1 MNDIC
6 DIARKYESASGQK
19 DEEMSGRMGGK
30 ENMNEYGVN
39 EESIEQTAERVE
51 ERGEQQGQEGLRG
64 QGWPEVRD
72 GRNQER
78 EEQEQEV
85 KKHFRPLMSFVR
97 RTSRLD
103 KRLQHAW
110 DTYADQY
117 LLDIQGDHE
126 LSVAADVRIDQAWLR
141 QQFGND
147 NPVIV
152 EIGSGQ
158 GENVVAAAA
167 TNPDMNF
174 IAVEVYQ
181 PGAAHTML
189 LAGKQGLNNVKVA
202 QVNAPELFE
211 HMADG
216 IVSEVWTYF
225 PDPWPKMRHHK
236 RRLVQDSLA
245 QQVHRVLAQASA
257 ERDECVEAVDGVDA
271 VNAVNAVNA
280 GVWRI
285 ATDIDDYAL
294 HVHEV
299 MDKRQDFV
307 NEGSVQV
314 SLPTEHVGKGNAEDA
329 AQLPHSDFLESERF
343 TGRVLTNFEKKGLQ
357 AGRTIHDFT
366 YRVV

>member
-1 MNDIC
+1 MNEEFVILQ
-6 DIARKYESASGQK
+6 KYESASEQNA
-19 DEEMSGRMGGK
+19 EEMSGRMGGK
-30 ENMNEYGVN
+30 ENMGEYSVN
-39 EESIEQTAERVE
+39 EENAEQTAERAE
-51 ERGEQQGQEGLRG
+51 ERGEQQGQEG
-64 QGWPEVRD
+64 Q
-72 GRNQER
+72 
-78 EEQEQEV
+78 
-85 KKHFRPLMSFVR
+85 KHFRPLMSFVR

-110 DTYADQY
+110 DAYADQY
-117 LLDIQGDHE
+117 LLDIQGEHE
-126 LSVAADVRIDQAWLR
+126 LSVASDVRIDQAWLC
-141 QQFGND
+141 QQYGNN

-167 TNPDMNF
+167 ANPHVNF

-181 PGAAHTML
+181 PGVAHTML

-245 QQVHRVLAQASA
+245 QQIHRVLAQAPA
-257 ERDECVEAVDGVDA
+257 EYGERGEYRERVDVTDAADA
-271 VNAVNAVNA
+271 VHA

-299 MDKRQDFV
+299 MDVRQDFV

-329 AQLPHSDFLESERF
+329 AQLPHADFLESERF
-343 TGRVLTNFEKKGLQ
+343 SGRVLTNFEKKGLQ

-366 YRVV
+366 YRAV

>member
-1 MNDIC
+1 MNNIC
-6 DIARKYESASGQK
+6 DIARKYESAIGQK
-19 DEEMSGRMGGK
+19 AEEMSGRMGDK
-30 ENMNEYGVN
+30 ESMGEYSVN
-39 EESIEQTAERVE
+39 EENAEQTAERAE
-51 ERGEQQGQEGLRG
+51 ERGEQQGQAELR
-64 QGWPEVRD
+64 
-72 GRNQER
+72 
-78 EEQEQEV
+78 EQEGQ
-85 KKHFRPLMSFVR
+85 KHFRPLMSFVR

-117 LLDIQGDHE
+117 LLDVQGDHE
-126 LSVAADVRIDQAWLR
+126 LSVASDVRIDQAWLR
-141 QQFGND
+141 QQFGNN

-158 GENVVAAAA
+158 GENVVAAAVA
-167 TNPDMNF
+167 NPDVNF

-181 PGAAHTML
+181 PGVAHTIL
-189 LAGKQGLNNVKVA
+189 LAGKQELNNVKVA

-245 QQVHRVLAQASA
+245 QQVHRVLARASA
-257 ERDECVEAVDGVDA
+257 EYAECGEYGERVDA
-271 VNAVNAVNA
+271 VNTVDAAVAVDA

-299 MDKRQDFV
+299 MDVRQDFV
-307 NEGSVQV
+307 NEGSIQV

-329 AQLPHSDFLESERF
+329 AQLPHADFLESARF
-343 TGRVLTNFEKKGLQ
+343 AGRVLTNFEKKGLQ

-366 YRVV
+366 YRAV

>member
-1 MNDIC
+1 MNNIC
-6 DIARKYESASGQK
+6 DIVRKYESAIGQK
-19 DEEMSGRMGGK
+19 AEEMSGRRMGDK
-30 ENMNEYGVN
+30 ENMGEYSVN
-39 EESIEQTAERVE
+39 EESVERTAERAE
-51 ERGEQQGQEGLRG
+51 AQGESKGQEG
-64 QGWPEVRD
+64 Q
-72 GRNQER
+72 
-78 EEQEQEV
+78 
-85 KKHFRPLMSFVR
+85 KHFRPLMSFVR

-110 DTYADQY
+110 DAYADRY
-117 LLDIQGDHE
+117 LLDIQGEHE
-126 LSVAADVRIDQAWLR
+126 LSMAADVRIDKAWMR
-141 QQFGND
+141 QQYGNN

-167 TNPDMNF
+167 ANPHVNF

-181 PGAAHTML
+181 PGVAHTML
-189 LAGKQGLNNVKVA
+189 LAGKQGLGNVKVA

-245 QQVHRVLAQASA
+245 QQVHRVLAQTLA
-257 ERDECVEAVDGVDA
+257 ERSEYSEYDERVDTVDA
-271 VNAVNAVNA
+271 ADTVDA

-299 MDKRQDFV
+299 MDVRQDFM

-314 SLPTEHVGKGNAEDA
+314 SLPTAHVGKGNAEDA
-329 AQLPHSDFLESERF
+329 AQLPHADFLESERF
-343 TGRVLTNFEKKGLQ
+343 AGRVLTNFEKKGLQ

-366 YRVV
+366 YRAV

>member
-1 MNDIC
+1 MRVQ
-6 DIARKYESASGQK
+6 AGRKI
-19 DEEMSGRMGGK
+19 EEMSGRMGGK

-39 EESIEQTAERVE
+39 EESVEQTAERVE
-51 ERGEQQGQEGLRG
+51 GRGELKGREGQ
-64 QGWPEVRD
+64 
-72 GRNQER
+72 
-78 EEQEQEV
+78 
-85 KKHFRPLMSFVR
+85 KHFRPLMSFVR

-181 PGAAHTML
+181 PGVAHTML

-245 QQVHRVLAQASA
+245 QQVHRVLTQASA
-257 ERDECVEAVDGVDA
+257 EHGECVEAVSGVD
-271 VNAVNAVNA
+271 AVNAVNA

-299 MDKRQDFV
+299 MDERQDFV

-343 TGRVLTNFEKKGLQ
+343 AGRVLTNFEKKGLQ

-366 YRVV
+366 YRAV

>member
-1 MNDIC
+1 
-6 DIARKYESASGQK
+6 
-19 DEEMSGRMGGK
+19 
-30 ENMNEYGVN
+30 
-39 EESIEQTAERVE
+39 
-51 ERGEQQGQEGLRG
+51 
-64 QGWPEVRD
+64 
-72 GRNQER
+72 
-78 EEQEQEV
+78 
-85 KKHFRPLMSFVR
+85 MSFVR

-110 DTYADQY
+110 DAYADQY
-117 LLDIQGDHE
+117 LLDIQGEHE
-126 LSVAADVRIDQAWLR
+126 LSVATDVRIDKAWLR

-167 TNPDMNF
+167 ANPYVNF

-181 PGAAHTML
+181 PGVAHTML

-245 QQVHRVLAQASA
+245 QQVHRVLAQTLA
-257 ERDECVEAVDGVDA
+257 EHGERVDSVDA
-271 VNAVNAVNA
+271 ADA

-299 MDKRQDFV
+299 MDVRQDFM

-329 AQLPHSDFLESERF
+329 AQLPHADFLESERF
-343 TGRVLTNFEKKGLQ
+343 AGRVLTNFEKKGLQ

-366 YRVV
+366 YRAV